1 MGAYG
6 TQTDAA
12 MGVTPPH
19 NSRSPL
25 VAPHQPQGSYGQ
37 QFAPSRPSASPAPA
51 LVHHSSYGSHSSTH
65 QTSVPP
71 TPQAAPHASSYSS
84 HYSSASTLPTASI
97 PHPSQTPNPLA
108 AYDTYRSSVPT
119 PSNRASLPIPA
130 SSNSNAYNPPRPV
143 EVYHLSDGA
152 NGSIPA
158 DIREQF
164 HRDEHGRV
172 LFFTAPPLDVSPVP
186 EATKKKFGHS
196 LKYLAARIREKRAT
210 SDESQAAAS
219 SAQIK
224 DEKPQLKRDMEE
236 VDERSREIKRLKVHA
251 LEVLGSQIQEG
262 TEKIYKEMYGDEWKA
277 MLEAEEVKSR
287 ILQAEEAA
295 KKAEIEKR
303 ERIREEQK
311 VIKLGGSGL

>member
-12 MGVTPPH
+12 MGITPSH

-25 VAPHQPQGSYGQ
+25 VAPHQTQGSYGQ
-37 QFAPSRPSASPAPA
+37 QFAPSRPPASPAPA

-71 TPQAAPHASSYSS
+71 TPQAAPHTSSYNN
-84 HYSSASTLPTASI
+84 HYSSASTLPTASV
-97 PHPSQTPNPLA
+97 PHTSQTPNPLA

-119 PSNRASLPIPA
+119 PTNRAALPIPA
-130 SSNSNAYNPPRPV
+130 SSSSNAYNPPRPV

-152 NGSIPA
+152 NASIPA

-186 EATKKKFGHS
+186 EATKKKLGHS
-196 LKYLAARIREKRAT
+196 LKYLAVKSREKRAP
-210 SDESQAAAS
+210 SDESQVTAN
-219 SAQIK
+219 SAPIK
-224 DEKPQLKRDMEE
+224 DEKPQLKREMED
-236 VDERSREIKRLKVHA
+236 VDERTEEIKRLKVHA
-251 LEVLGSQIQEG
+251 LEVLGSQIQDG
-262 TEKIYKEMYGDEWKA
+262 TERIYKEMYGDEWKE
-277 MLEAEEVKSR
+277 MLQVEEVGLR
-287 ILQAEEAA
+287 IVQAEEAA

-311 VIKLGGSGL
+311 VIKLGRSGL

>member
-1 MGAYG
+1 MGI
-6 TQTDAA
+6 
-12 MGVTPPH
+12 TPSH

-51 LVHHSSYGSHSSTH
+51 LVHHGSYGSHSSTH
-65 QTSVPP
+65 QTSVPL
-71 TPQAAPHASSYSS
+71 TPQAAPHTSSYSS
-84 HYSSASTLPTASI
+84 HYSSASALPTASV
-97 PHPSQTPNPLA
+97 PHTSQTPNPLA

-119 PSNRASLPIPA
+119 PTNRAALPIPA
-130 SSNSNAYNPPRPV
+130 SPSSNAYNPPRPV

-152 NGSIPA
+152 NASIPA

-172 LFFTAPPLDVSPVP
+172 LFFTAPPLDVSSVP

-196 LKYLAARIREKRAT
+196 LKYLAAKAREKRAA
-210 SDESQAAAS
+210 SDESQAAAN
-219 SAQIK
+219 SAPIK
-224 DEKPQLKRDMEE
+224 DEKPQLKRGVEG
-236 VDERSREIKRLKVHA
+236 VDERTEEIKRLKVHA
-251 LEVLGSQIQEG
+251 LEVLGSQIQDG
-262 TEKIYKEMYGDEWKA
+262 TERIYKEMYGDEWKEV
-277 MLEAEEVKSR
+277 LQAEEVRLR
-287 ILQAEEAA
+287 IVQAEEAA